1 MPNEY
6 PVEVRREARRLWL
19 TGRYTDA
26 EVAAKLGIPRPDTIR
41 DWRHEEGWAPLANDI
56 AEVLRSE
63 TKAAIV
69 AQHGEFRTKYDQLGK
84 ALESR
89 AIRGLNNPALTPRD
103 LKAIAG
109 TLAVAQRIREKAIG
123 AEDDGGGNVAET
135 IADIIEANR
144 RRKNRLSEDAKLGRC
159 LPSAGTTGDGA
170 AVEPQPP
177 PPGTTDDPA
186 VNASP

>member
-6 PVEVRREARRLWL
+6 SVEVRRQARRLWL
-19 TGRYTDA
+19 TGRYTDT
-26 EVAAKLGIPRPDTIR
+26 EVASKLGIPRPDTIR

-56 AEVLRSE
+56 AEVLQSE

-89 AIRGLNNPALTPRD
+89 AIRGLNNPALSPRD

-109 TLAVAQRIREKAIG
+109 TLAVAQKIREKAIG
-123 AEDDGGGNVAET
+123 PAQEGDNVVRT
-135 IADIIEANR
+135 IADIIERDR
-144 RRKNRLSEDAKLGRC
+144 RRKNRLSPDPTLGRC
-159 LPSAGTTGDGA
+159 LPSAGTTGHQAEG
-170 AVEPQPP
+170 EPQPP
-177 PPGTTDDPA
+177 QPGTTDDPA
-186 VNASP
+186 VSASP